1 MDRIHMV
8 LSQLNGD
15 HQISVYRV
23 NSHLDIEMTNTS
35 VNSFLGMISNGT
47 MDASQVVQINCDKNI
62 IYNVCAI

>member
-35 VNSFLGMISNGT
+35 VNTFLGMISNGT
-47 MDASQVVQINCDKNI
+47 IDISQVVQINCDKNI
-62 IYNVCAI
+62 IYNICA

>member
-23 NSHLDIEMTNTS
+23 NSKLDIEMTNTS

-47 MDASQVVQINCDKNI
+47 MDANQVVQINCDKNI